1 MGFTGGT
8 RQCFRLHGEY
18 MSMSVVSVVV
28 VGERVSSSSSSRSM
42 SVVVGERDG
51 EGVSDDGSSLHPRP
65 RPRPGDFFAAFFEV
79 FFGMTVMLTLRF
91 LAWL

>member
-1 MGFTGGT
+1 
-8 RQCFRLHGEY
+8 
-18 MSMSVVSVVV
+18 MSVVSVVE
-28 VGERVSSSSSSRSM
+28 VGERVISSSSSSRSM

-51 EGVSDDGSSLHPRP
+51 EGVGDDGSSLRP

-79 FFGMTVMLTLRF
+79 FFGMTVMLTLRC

>member
-1 MGFTGGT
+1 
-8 RQCFRLHGEY
+8 
-18 MSMSVVSVVV
+18 MSVVSVVV
-28 VGERVSSSSSSRSM
+28 VVVGSNSSSSSRSM

-51 EGVSDDGSSLHPRP
+51 EGVGDDGSSL

-79 FFGMTVMLTLRF
+79 FFGMTVMLILRC

>member
-1 MGFTGGT
+1 
-8 RQCFRLHGEY
+8 
-18 MSMSVVSVVV
+18 MSVVSVVV
-28 VGERVSSSSSSRSM
+28 VGERVSSSCSSRSM

-51 EGVSDDGSSLHPRP
+51 EGVGDDGSSLRPRP

-79 FFGMTVMLTLRF
+79 FFGMTVMLTLQC